1 LNVHQVAPRQPIL
14 LATSTI
20 DAGVD
25 ALAEAGIYE
34 LLSRP
39 LVRTEVAA
47 ALKRC
52 PELGA
57 LLPRKGEE
65 SGQVLTSER
74 RASEHIFAIET
85 ILSITVTTSAEI
97 FAALFA
103 LLVLALPCTP
113 FTRYVRNT
121 ITDR

>member
-20 DAGVD
+20 DVGGD
-25 ALAEAGIYE
+25 ALA
-34 LLSRP
+34 
-39 LVRTEVAA
+39 
-47 ALKRC
+47 
-52 PELGA
+52 
-57 LLPRKGEE
+57 
-65 SGQVLTSER
+65 
-74 RASEHIFAIET
+74 EHIFAIET
-85 ILSITVTTSAEI
+85 ILNITATTSTEI

-103 LLVLALPCTP
+103 LLALARTCTP